1 MRIGVRRPQ
10 KGDASALP
18 VFSVAFVLVFAV
30 ACGGGGTE
38 ERPSFGDEITIFAP
52 AEPGS
57 AQTISLD
64 GIESGDGTVGVVL
77 AHMLGSSQSSWAL
90 LVQELVER
98 DFHVLTF
105 DFRGH
110 GLSVGN
116 RNPSF
121 AALDLGAAV
130 DKLRSLGATKIFVVG
145 ASMGGTAAVVV
156 AAGQQLE
163 GVVSL
168 SAPVDIDE
176 LDAGAVVSR
185 LDEPSLFIAGEKDGE
200 YTDAA
205 RQLAS
210 RAPEPKRL
218 QIITGSGAHGTDL
231 LTDSKTRQRVTDLI
245 IDFLIAN
252 RG

>member
-1 MRIGVRRPQ
+1 MRDRRRLPAVVLAAVL
-10 KGDASALP
+10 ASA
-18 VFSVAFVLVFAV
+18 A
-30 ACGGGGTE
+30 ACGGGAE
-38 ERPSFGDEITIFAP
+38 ERPSFGDEITILAP

-57 AQTISLD
+57 AQTVALD
-64 GIESGDGTVGVVL
+64 GTESGEGTVGVVL
-77 AHMLGSSQSSWAL
+77 AHMLGSNQSSWAL
-90 LVQELVER
+90 LVQELVKR

-110 GLSVGN
+110 GLSGGG
-116 RNPSF
+116 RNPSL

-130 DKLRSLGATKIFVVG
+130 DKLRALGATKIFVVG

-156 AAGQQLE
+156 AASQKLE
-163 GVVSL
+163 GVVSISGPL
-168 SAPVDIDE
+168 DIDE
-176 LDAGAVVSR
+176 LNAGAVVDR
-185 LDEPSLFIAGEKDGE
+185 LDEPSLFIAGEKDGK

-205 RQLAS
+205 RTLAS

-231 LTDSKTRQRVTDLI
+231 LTDSNTRQRVTDLI

-252 RG
+252 RE